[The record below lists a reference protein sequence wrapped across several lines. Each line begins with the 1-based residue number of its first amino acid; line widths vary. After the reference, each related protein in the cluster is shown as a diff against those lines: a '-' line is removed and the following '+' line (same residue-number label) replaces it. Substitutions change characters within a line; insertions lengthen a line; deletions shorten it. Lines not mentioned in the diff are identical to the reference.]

1 MPHIAYYQV
10 LTDNVTL
17 PLPNFSPGAGESQNL
32 QRVQWNPANDIKLD
46 NDGSRWPL
54 LCYQVDLEGAGNF
67 TLRVQIRDPQGADRT
82 ISTFSFDGNTTRQ
95 FMDPF
100 PSQWVGTGN
109 NKIFF
114 RRLSGTG
121 SGGVIIRNVVVLYQ
135 RFID

>member
-17 PLPNFSPGAGESQNL
+17 PLSNFSPGAEESPNT

-46 NDGSRWPL
+46 NDGSKRPV
-54 LCYQVDLEGAGNF
+54 LCYQVDLENANGF

-95 FMDPF
+95 YMDPF
-100 PSQWVGTGN
+100 SSKWVSKGN

-114 RRLSGTG
+114 RKLSGNG
-121 SGGVIIRNVVVLYQ
+121 SGGVIIRNVMVLYQ
-135 RFID
+135 RFIN